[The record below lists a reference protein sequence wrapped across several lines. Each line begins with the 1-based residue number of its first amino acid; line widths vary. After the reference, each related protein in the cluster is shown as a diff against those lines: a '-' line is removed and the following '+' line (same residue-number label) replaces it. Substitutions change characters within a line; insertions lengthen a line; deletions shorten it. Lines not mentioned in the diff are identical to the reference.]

1 MDGTGIRHYKSEDV
15 LMIIN
20 VRSEVER
27 TLMPRNYWGEIKDP
41 VRGYVYITENE
52 KEIID
57 SFPVQRLRRLRQLA
71 GAEYVYPGANHT
83 RFEHSVGVMYL
94 AGRVTENP
102 EISQHTS
109 EDEAEKVR
117 IAGLLH
123 DVGHGPFSHVFEHL
137 LDKLDKTHEDMSLW
151 ITKNSELKDLL
162 SKLGYNPE
170 NIGKLAIGNLH
181 KPGKAFLD
189 QIISSSIDVD
199 KLDFVVRDTYH
210 TGAEYGYI
218 DIFRLIHALDVLEEN
233 LAVDLGALS
242 ALESFIIARIESFK
256 SIYFHRVGRAAQIM
270 LATAMEKA
278 NEELG
283 LVNFKTPE
291 EYLALDDCTVWTM
304 LKNCEKS
311 SEIIENLERRKM
323 LKCVYER
330 TFYEKDIMV
339 SNIFS
344 REVYRKQL
352 QADIAKKAEVET
364 EAVIID
370 VPTVPSV
377 PYHHSVLTEPMEIPV
392 FHKTREGKKIP
403 QRLSEISKIFDVL
416 KGFINI
422 LRVYTDEKNREKVS
436 IAATKILGRIPSS
449 AKISY

>member
-1 MDGTGIRHYKSEDV
+1 
-15 LMIIN
+15 
-20 VRSEVER
+20 
-27 TLMPRNYWGEIKDP
+27 MPRDYWGEIKDP
-41 VRGYVYITENE
+41 VHGYVYITEEE

-57 SFPVQRLRRLRQLA
+57 SFPVQRLHRLRQLA

-94 AGRVTENP
+94 AGRVAENP
-102 EISQHTS
+102 SIAQTIST
-109 EDEAEKVR
+109 DEAEIVR
-117 IAGLLH
+117 IAALLH

-137 LDKLDKTHEDMSLW
+137 LTKELGKTHEDMTHW
-151 ITKNSELKDLL
+151 IIANSELKDILN
-162 SKLGYNPE
+162 KTGYNPE
-170 NIGKLAIGNLH
+170 YVGKLAIGRLH
-181 KPGKAFLD
+181 KPKKAFLD
-189 QIISSSIDVD
+189 QIIRSAVDVD

-210 TGAEYGYI
+210 TGAEYGYV
-218 DIFRLIHALDVLEEN
+218 DIFRLIHALDVLDEN

-270 LATAMEKA
+270 LAMALEKA
-278 NEELG
+278 NAELG
-283 LVNFKTPE
+283 LTRFKTPE
-291 EYLALDDCTVWTM
+291 EYLAMDDYTVWAT

-311 SEIIENLERRKM
+311 SEIIKNLERRRM
-323 LKCVYER
+323 LKCAYER
-330 TFYEKDIMV
+330 TFYEKDAMI

-344 REVYRKQL
+344 QEAHRKQM
-352 QADIAKKAEVET
+352 QTDIAKKAEVET

-377 PYHHSVLTEPMEIPV
+377 PYHHSILMEPMEIPT
-392 FHKTREGKKIP
+392 FYKTREGDKIP
-403 QRLSEISKIFDVL
+403 QRLSEVSKIFEVL

-422 LRVYTDEKNREKVS
+422 LRVYTDEENREKVS
-436 IAATKILGRIPSS
+436 NAASKILGGIPTT